1 MPMNVNQDYSQFY
14 VGTEQLKSYGS
25 NSAAKKDTL
34 VKYRF
39 NTTDEHGNKVMDKM
53 SKEETMKAV
62 NEISAQY
69 GDSVIVQFSG
79 DGLAALAEGRKF
91 MSGREMTAEE
101 ATKRAA
107 RDTAFQAEN
116 VIQHENTHRIVIPN
130 YETNEQLYN
139 SLAGADDKVISST
152 MGIISNYLMP
162 GDASGLSEQERQDKV
177 AFGLEAAKYLAENY
191 LDESHAGDFMSAMET
206 IAKYAEEFGLTEKS
220 GLEIPENSPHLS
232 DTDGIRSS
240 IGQGTNLFSVSQL
253 ARYVSAVADRGT
265 VYNLTLL
272 DRLTDSEGNTIEDYP
287 VSVYNKI
294 HMADSSWNV
303 IQEGM
308 HQVALNTDAFDSLNL
323 TVAGKTGTS
332 EYSRDLWLS
341 AYTPYFTASVWGG
354 YDCGKPMENIYN
366 QVWHEVLWKN
376 IMERVHEGLP
386 RQEFN
391 MPAGIQQKTI
401 CQQSGFLATSS
412 CYPVVTEYFA
422 ENAPTVSCSGHYRA
436 PAVEEKD
443 DDEDDDGT
451 TSGDDSTTGSEGST
465 GGTSG
470 DTTGGTSG
478 GSTSGGTADTPSGGT
493 DTGGTS
499 TE

>member
-101 ATKRAA
+101 AAKRAA
-107 RDTAFQAEN
+107 RDAAFQAEN

-139 SLAGADDKVISST
+139 SLAGADDNVISST

-206 IAKYAEEFGLTEKS
+206 IAKYGLSGSVSDNGKVIYSVQEGQVRMSGAPGSYVDMESWLKANDTDLYNQINELNQSIINHRDGESHAAKFIELYTKAAKEILNASSDTKKDSDYADWKEAVEKTELPTTFQNVKYNNFQS
-220 GLEIPENSPHLS
+220 FFESLRNQSSLS
-232 DTDGIRSS
+232 D
-240 IGQGTNLFSVSQL
+240 
-253 ARYVSAVADRGT
+253 
-265 VYNLTLL
+265 
-272 DRLTDSEGNTIEDYP
+272 
-287 VSVYNKI
+287 
-294 HMADSSWNV
+294 SW
-303 IQEGM
+303 I
-308 HQVALNTDAFDSLNL
+308 S
-323 TVAGKTGTS
+323 
-332 EYSRDLWLS
+332 
-341 AYTPYFTASVWGG
+341 
-354 YDCGKPMENIYN
+354 ENIGRFMK
-366 QVWHEVLWKN
+366 W
-376 IMERVHEGLP
+376 
-386 RQEFN
+386 
-391 MPAGIQQKTI
+391 
-401 CQQSGFLATSS
+401 LA
-412 CYPVVTEYFA
+412 V
-422 ENAPTVSCSGHYRA
+422 
-436 PAVEEKD
+436 
-443 DDEDDDGT
+443 
-451 TSGDDSTTGSEGST
+451 
-465 GGTSG
+465 
-470 DTTGGTSG
+470 
-478 GSTSGGTADTPSGGT
+478 
-493 DTGGTS
+493 
-499 TE
+499 